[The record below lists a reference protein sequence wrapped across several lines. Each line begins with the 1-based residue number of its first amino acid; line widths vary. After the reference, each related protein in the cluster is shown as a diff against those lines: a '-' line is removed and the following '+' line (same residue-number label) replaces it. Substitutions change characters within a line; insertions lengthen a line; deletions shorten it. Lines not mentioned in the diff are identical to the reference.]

1 MALRFRKRIK
11 IAPGLHVN
19 LGKRGASFSVGGR
32 GATLN
37 IGKKGV
43 RSTVGVPG
51 TGISYTS
58 KLSGGSSEA
67 GGGAQ
72 LSSEMV
78 NTSLERKISLWLG
91 LGILFMPYIFS
102 WFTLRSGYSNIARL
116 VAFGWLIFVLVLI
129 NSK

>member
-19 LGKRGASFSVGGR
+19 LGKRGASVSVGGR

-43 RSTVGVPG
+43 HSTVGIPG

-58 KLSGGSSEA
+58 KHIGGSSES

-72 LSSEMV
+72 LSSEV
-78 NTSLERKISLWLG
+78 ANTSLERKVSLWLAV
-91 LGILFMPYIFS
+91 GILFMPYIFS
-102 WFTLRSGYSNIARL
+102 WFTLRSGYSNMARL